1 MLKKFSDGIKN
12 LINDVYNTRNP
23 LNTNRVTESRID
35 YDTLRAMYKTGIGS
49 KIVRLKAGACLKNS
63 IQFESEEQELYYN
76 RKLKKH
82 IKEAVKYMIGFGRG
96 VIVLYNQGEDLSS
109 PKLEPF
115 NPSIVN
121 FKVFSG
127 DMVSVS
133 ETSMDLMH
141 PRYFKPI
148 YYNIRGVQFH
158 YTRVID
164 FSYYTPPEYDRPSYN
179 YGGVS
184 EFELIQ
190 DQFVSDSIVARASTT
205 ILEKNASLFYKVKD
219 LKNLMQDQQED
230 LLKRYMAEVENGRSI
245 YGACLI
251 DAEDDAYVVNQN
263 LSNLG
268 DVDTITL
275 RRLAMV
281 TGIPLAILVGE
292 NVKGMN
298 STGDNELKIYQ
309 DMIEALQEDY
319 IDEPLNELF
328 RKIGLSAVSFKENQG
343 RTPEDRI
350 NFESS
355 VIDNA
360 LKLYNLGE
368 DFEAYLK
375 EYDVITEEDLT
386 NKFFPEVES
395 EETVTSE

>member
-12 LINDVYNTRNP
+12 IINDVYNTRSP
-23 LNTNRVTESRID
+23 LNTNTIVEERVSYE
-35 YDTLRAMYKTGIGS
+35 TLRAMYKTGIGS
-49 KIVRLKAGACLKNS
+49 KIVRLKSGASLKNT

-76 RKLKKH
+76 KKLKKAV
-82 IKEAVKYMIGFGRG
+82 KEAVKYMIGFGRG
-96 VIVLYNQGEDLSS
+96 VIVLYNKGEDLSK
-109 PKLEPF
+109 PRLEPF
-115 NPSIVN
+115 NPKITHL
-121 FKVFSG
+121 KVFSG
-127 DMVSVS
+127 DMVSAA
-133 ETSMDLMH
+133 ETSRDLMH

-148 YYNIRGVQFH
+148 YYSIRGAKFH
-158 YTRVID
+158 YSRVID
-164 FSYYTPPEYDRPSYN
+164 FTYYNPPEFDSPVYQ

-190 DQFVSDSIVARASTT
+190 DQFISDSIVARASTT

-219 LKNLMQDQQED
+219 LKQLMMDQQED

-251 DAEDDAYVVNQN
+251 DSEDDAYVVNQN

-328 RKIGLSAVSFKENQG
+328 NKLGFEHVSFKENQG

-350 NFESS
+350 GFESS

-368 DFEAYLK
+368 DFESYLK

-386 NKFFPEVES
+386 DKFFPEVGD
-395 EETVTSE
+395 EENAPVE